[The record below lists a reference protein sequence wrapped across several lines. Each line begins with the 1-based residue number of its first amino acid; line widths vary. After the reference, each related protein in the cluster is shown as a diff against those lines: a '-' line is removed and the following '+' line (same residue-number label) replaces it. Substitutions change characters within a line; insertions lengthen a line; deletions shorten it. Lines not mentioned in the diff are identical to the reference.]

1 MLVALIPVK
10 ELSKAKARL
19 ASALDEKG
27 RRELA
32 TALFRDVLAAA
43 LECPALDR
51 VAVVTRD
58 RDALQTTSDAGA
70 EGMDDPGDLNESLDA
85 VARNVGGQGADRI
98 LVIHA
103 DLPLVSTADIETV
116 ARATADVA
124 LVASGDGGTNAMVC
138 PAGAFGFQ
146 YGPGSAQ
153 AHKEAAWDADLEPEL
168 LDLPGL
174 ALDIDTP
181 ADLERL
187 QQAIETGR
195 PAGEH
200 TLAALITLGLVS
212 DSRRVHQP

>member
-1 MLVALIPVK
+1 MALIPVK

-19 ASALDEKG
+19 ASAIDESG

-32 TALFRDVLAAA
+32 MALFRDVLSAA
-43 LECPALDR
+43 LDCPALDR

-58 RDALQTTSDAGA
+58 RDALQITSDAGA

-85 VARNVGGQGADRI
+85 VARNLAGQSADRI
-98 LVIHA
+98 LVLHA
-103 DLPLVSTADIETV
+103 DLPLVSTADIERV
-116 ARATADVA
+116 ARAEADVA
-124 LVASGDGGTNAMVC
+124 LVASGDGGTNALAC
-138 PAGAFGFQ
+138 PVGAFKFQ

-153 AHKEAAWDADLEPEL
+153 AHREAAWDADLEPEL

-187 QQAIETGR
+187 QHAIEAGR

-200 TLAALITLGLVS
+200 TLASLMSLGLIS
-212 DSRRVHQP
+212 DSRRIHQP